1 MNKFRRLVR
10 QLASVKLAVFIIAG
24 LAVLIAAGTF
34 VEAHYNDAQAASKY
48 VYRTPYM
55 FALMGIL
62 AINLIAVMVDRWPW
76 QKRHRSFVA
85 AHIGILVLLLGS
97 WMTMEYGLDGNLV
110 IPIGGSNRW
119 VQLPETELT
128 VWSTFDGSNYS
139 KIYEKTVDFMV
150 DDPAKSPISIPT
162 DEGALKV
169 TGFRPYV
176 YASNRVVASSTE
188 SGPPAVR
195 FHIHNDRAS
204 VNEWLFQERAGQPA
218 VAAMGPARIYLAT
231 DFPANPK
238 ENEIYLVPDGDG
250 LKYKI
255 FYRDG
260 KLPRSGVLKEGDEIE
275 TGWMGLLFRVLRY
288 YPRAER
294 AWDFEDS
301 SHRSELTTSVIELE
315 WDGKKRWVSLG
326 DRFKIFTKKAAY
338 LVNYSNKVMD
348 VGFDVKLRKF
358 EMGKYQG
365 TERAASYK
373 SIVEVPELGEREIS
387 MNAPLKHL
395 GKTLYQASFSN
406 NEEGQAVASVLS
418 VNDDPGRWVKYLGS
432 LIITLGVIWL
442 FWDRRKS
449 ARAAIGPRENK
460 VGGPGAGREKT

>member
-1 MNKFRRLVR
+1 MKEFRRLVR
-10 QLASVKLAVFIIAG
+10 QLASVKIAVFIIAG
-24 LAVLIAAGTF
+24 LGVLIAAGTF

-48 VYRTPYM
+48 VYRTPWM

-62 AINLIAVMVDRWPW
+62 AVNLIAVMIDRWPW

-85 AHIGILVLLLGS
+85 AHIGILVLLIGS
-97 WMTMEYGLDGNLV
+97 WMTMEFGLDGNLV
-110 IPIGGSNRW
+110 IPIGGTNRW

-139 KIYEKTVDFMV
+139 KIYEKQVDFMV
-150 DDPAKSPISIPT
+150 DDPVKNPISIPT

-176 YASNRVVASSTE
+176 YASNRVVASETASA
-188 SGPPAVR
+188 PPAVR
-195 FHIHNDRAS
+195 FHIHNERAS
-204 VNEWLFQERAGQPA
+204 VNEWLFQERAGMPA
-218 VAAMGPARIYLAT
+218 VASMGPAEIFLASKIP
-231 DFPANPK
+231 DDPK
-238 ENEIYLVPDGDG
+238 DNQIYLVPEGEA
-250 LKYKI
+250 LRYKI

-260 KLPRSGVLKEGDEIE
+260 KLPRAGLIKEGEEIE
-275 TGWMGLLFRVLRY
+275 TGWMGLRFRILRY
-288 YPRAER
+288 YQKAER
-294 AWDFEDS
+294 AWEFEDS
-301 SHRSELTTSVIELE
+301 PNKSELTTSVIELD
-315 WDGKKRWVSLG
+315 WDGKKQWVSLG

-338 LVNYSNKVMD
+338 LVNYSNKVVD
-348 VGFDVKLRKF
+348 VGFDVRLLKF

-365 TERAASYK
+365 TDRAASYK
-373 SIVEVPELGEREIS
+373 SIVNVAELGDREIS
-387 MNAPLKHL
+387 MNQPLKHM

-406 NEEGQAVASVLS
+406 NDEGQAVASVLS

-449 ARAAIGPRENK
+449 ARSAIGPRSNDSFD
-460 VGGPGAGREKT
+460 